1 MRWCWWIKQEG
12 VVFHRD
18 QLRDVRRLVVKIG
31 SSTIVNAERRF
42 NFKIAEALA
51 EDIVKLKKQGLD
63 VLLVSS
69 GAIALGRNGHSSEL
83 DKRIAAAKGQVAL
96 MTGWREVFAMHAIDV
111 CQVLV
116 SNGCNIDFN
125 ALRTAN
131 LQIVI
136 NGNDVIEETNN
147 DLVASKV
154 ARNTNA
160 DLLVLLTNVDGYL
173 DGTGKRISS
182 IHTQDSQFFSST
194 L

>member
-1 MRWCWWIKQEG
+1 M
-12 VVFHRD
+12 
-18 QLRDVRRLVVKIG
+18 
-31 SSTIVNAERRF
+31 
-42 NFKIAEALA
+42 
-51 EDIVKLKKQGLD
+51 
-63 VLLVSS
+63 LLVSS

-116 SNGCNIDFN
+116 SNGCQIDFN
-125 ALRTAN
+125 ALSSATTQ
-131 LQIVI
+131 LVI

-182 IHTQDSQFFSST
+182 MDAQDAQFDASTVSEFGTGGIATKLQAIREAAITAVIANGAEHSVLSRILAGEVPTRFSRPLSGSAGT
-194 L
+194 R